1 MHLELFTMF
10 KRLKFRVKSV
20 LCETTSNKFSGLFR
34 DFRLKYCSEDD
45 FFQSKL
51 SQLMFVVVQFL
62 FPQELHMQQRKKTK
76 YKITKCIFLFLVF
89 SSGFIFSGLFSET
102 FSRVSLLEA
111 LILEAYKLLVLIIFL
126 FVSLFQYFI

>member
-1 MHLELFTMF
+1 MF

-20 LCETTSNKFSGLFR
+20 LCESTSNKFSGLFR

-51 SQLMFVVVQFL
+51 SQLMFVVAHFL

-76 YKITKCIFLFLVF
+76 
-89 SSGFIFSGLFSET
+89 
-102 FSRVSLLEA
+102 
-111 LILEAYKLLVLIIFL
+111 
-126 FVSLFQYFI
+126 